1 MHHNASNID
10 GTGYRPDIDGLRAVS
25 ILLVIVFHAFPP
37 AVSGGFVGVDVFFV
51 ISGFLITRLIVSEV
65 SSQTFSLRGFYARRV
80 RRIFP
85 ALICVLIFTYL
96 AGWFVLLPNDFA
108 ALGKNICS
116 SAAFIFN
123 LTQIRSA
130 GYFGSDA
137 SSNPLL
143 HIWSLGIEE
152 QFYIFWPLFIA
163 ATLAGRRFRLA
174 ISGIA
179 LASFAINLAFTG
191 SWPEFAF
198 YSPLSRG
205 WELLAGGM
213 LSVRPRRGS
222 HGAFDNQ
229 KSLAGICLIIGGAA
243 LLDQTSPYPGWNA
256 LLPVIGAVLLIDAP
270 GSLINRRFLSAGPMV
285 QLGLISYPLYL
296 WHWPLL
302 SYLSILRNGVPNL
315 LENLGA
321 VIVAVVFSW
330 ATYRFVEIPIRKSR
344 YPVRSLA
351 LGMIVVGI
359 TGAGTMLAGGIGFRF
374 PAEIRDIAALSPNDN
389 RGFRTPCFLEEAD
402 ASAFNETCVE
412 QGTAPLVF
420 LWGDSTA
427 ASLYP
432 GLDQAREKHHFRIAQ
447 FTTAA
452 CAPVVA
458 PDRRCG
464 EVNTAAIN
472 FVRSSRPA
480 VVLMQAMWNKDLN
493 LVALHHTIT
502 MLREIGVPRI
512 VILGP
517 VPVWK
522 RTLPNAIVN
531 YYRLRHVIPERLSSG
546 VAGAGNDE
554 FMEQVAKA
562 EGVEYIS
569 AWRALCNSDG
579 CLATIANSADGVVTL
594 DIVHLSNN
602 GAAFL
607 VDEIADRL
615 FVFR

>member
-1 MHHNASNID
+1 MHSNASN
-10 GTGYRPDIDGLRAVS
+10 TSTVYRPDIDGLRAVS
-25 ILLVIVFHAFPP
+25 ILLVVVFHAFPP

-51 ISGFLITRLIVSEV
+51 ISGFLITKIIVSEL
-65 SSQTFSLRGFYARRV
+65 SAGTFSLGGFYARRV

-96 AGWFVLLPNDFA
+96 AGWLVLLPNDFA
-108 ALGKNICS
+108 TLGKNIAS
-116 SAAFIFN
+116 GAAFIFN
-123 LTQIRSA
+123 LTQIRAA
-130 GYFGSDA
+130 GYFASDA
-137 SSNPLL
+137 SANPVL
-143 HIWSLGIEE
+143 HLWSLGIEE
-152 QFYIFWPLFIA
+152 QFYIFWPLFVA
-163 ATLAGRRFRLA
+163 ATFAGRRFQLA
-174 ISGIA
+174 ISAIA
-179 LASFAINLAFTG
+179 LASFAANLALVG

-198 YSPLSRG
+198 YSPMTRG
-205 WELLAGGM
+205 WELLAGGL
-213 LSVRPRRGS
+213 LSVRHMRGS
-222 HGAFDNQ
+222 TGGFDNA
-229 KSLAGICLIIGGAA
+229 KSLAGICLIVGGAA
-243 LLDQTSPYPGWNA
+243 LLNERSSYPGWNA

-270 GSLINRRFLSAGPMV
+270 GSIISRRFLSARPMV

-302 SYLSILRNGVPNL
+302 SYLSIVRNGTPNL

-321 VIVAVVFSW
+321 VVVAVGLAS
-330 ATYRFVEIPIRKSR
+330 ATYRFVEVPIRKSR
-344 YPVRSLA
+344 YAVRNLA
-351 LGMIVVGI
+351 LGMIVVGV
-359 TGAGTMLAGGIGFRF
+359 TGAGTLLAAGVGFRF
-374 PAEIRDIAALSPNDN
+374 PAEVREIATLSPNN
-389 RGFRTPCFLEEAD
+389 NLGFRPPCFQENPD
-402 ASAFNETCVE
+402 ASAFNATCIE
-412 QGTAPLVF
+412 QGAGPLVF

-427 ASLYP
+427 AALYP
-432 GLDQAREKHHFRIAQ
+432 GLDKARAKHGFRIAQ

-464 EVNTAAIN
+464 EVNNAAID

-480 VVLMQAMWNKDLN
+480 VVLMQAMWNKELN
-493 LVALHHTIT
+493 LAALHDTIT
-502 MLREIGVPRI
+502 MLRQIGVPRI

-522 RTLPNAIVN
+522 RTLPNTIVN
-531 YYRLRHVIPERLSSG
+531 QYRLRHVIPERLSWG
-546 VAGAGNDE
+546 VAGEGNDA

-579 CLATIANSADGVVTL
+579 CLATVGNSADGVVTL

-602 GAAFL
+602 GAIFL
-607 VDEIADRL
+607 VNEIADRL

>member
-1 MHHNASNID
+1 MHSNASNI
-10 GTGYRPDIDGLRAVS
+10 GSTGYRPDIDGLRAVS
-25 ILLVIVFHAFPP
+25 ILLVVAFHAFPP

-51 ISGFLITRLIVSEV
+51 ISGFLITRIIVSEL
-65 SSQTFSLRGFYARRV
+65 SAGTFSLKRFYARRI

-108 ALGKNICS
+108 ALGKNIGS
-116 SAAFIFN
+116 GAAFIFN
-123 LTQIRSA
+123 LTQIRAA
-130 GYFGSDA
+130 GYFASDA

-143 HIWSLGIEE
+143 HLWSLGIEE

-163 ATLAGRRFRLA
+163 ATFASRRFQLA
-174 ISGIA
+174 ILGVA
-179 LASFAINLAFTG
+179 LASFAANLALVG

-205 WELLAGGM
+205 WELLAGGL
-213 LSVRPRRGS
+213 LSVRHMRG
-222 HGAFDNQ
+222 GDGTFDNL
-229 KSLAGICLIIGGAA
+229 KSLAGIGLIVGGAA
-243 LLDQTSPYPGWNA
+243 LLDQTSSYPGWHA

-270 GSLINRRFLSAGPMV
+270 GSIINRRFLSARPMV

-302 SYLSILRNGVPNL
+302 SYLSIVRNGSPNL

-321 VIVAVVFSW
+321 VIVAVVLAW
-330 ATYRFVEIPIRKSR
+330 ATYRFVELPIRNSR
-344 YPVRSLA
+344 YAVRGLA
-351 LGMIVVGI
+351 LGMIVVGV
-359 TGAGTMLAGGIGFRF
+359 TGAGTMLAAGVAFRF
-374 PAEIRDIAALSPNDN
+374 PAEVRDIAAISPNDN
-389 RGFRTPCFLEEAD
+389 WGFRYPCFLETGD
-402 ASAFNETCVE
+402 ASAFTESCIE
-412 QGTAPLVF
+412 RGTGPLLF

-432 GLDQAREKHHFRIAQ
+432 GLDKARAKHDFRIAQ

-464 EVNTAAIN
+464 EVNNAAIN

-480 VVLMQAMWNKDLN
+480 VVLMTAMWNKELN
-493 LVALHHTIT
+493 LVALHNTIT

-522 RTLPNAIVN
+522 RTLPNTIVN
-531 YYRLRHVIPERLSSG
+531 YYRLRHVIPERLSWG

-579 CLATIANSADGVVTL
+579 CLATVGNSADGVVTL
-594 DIVHLSNN
+594 DIIHLSNN
-602 GAAFL
+602 GAIFL
-607 VDEIADRL
+607 VNEIAEKL